1 MTDWLTYILLM
12 LHWPVTIIPQWKPLL
27 ESLAWDC
34 RPLGMRSWKVAGPQ
48 PDQGPLRSRRWYWVI
63 FWPTGSMSLSTSNHS
78 SLETTVKDV
87 VPSLA
92 SSFWRRNRGYQ
103 VGRSSHH
110 QTSESKF
117 NSTENK
123 IQLCQFHFLI
133 LISLFLILFLWYIHL
148 VHWTSIY
155 SSNFSFLNQ
164 SCLSE
169 EGWNKPKY
177 YKLVSHL

>member
-92 SSFWRRNRGYQ
+92 SSFGEETEDTKKEGQ
-103 VGRSSHH
+103 AIIKH
-110 QTSESKF
+110 QNEKLSQ
-117 NSTENK
+117 NSTLSVYN
-123 IQLCQFHFLI
+123 FL
-133 LISLFLILFLWYIHL
+133 LLTSLSIIIVHLYIHL

-155 SSNFSFLNQ
+155 SFNLSFLNQ
-164 SCLSE
+164 SCFVWRRL
-169 EGWNKPKY
+169 K
-177 YKLVSHL
+177 

>member
-12 LHWPVTIIPQWKPLL
+12 LHWPVTIMTQWKPLL

-92 SSFWRRNRGYQ
+92 SSFGEETEDTKKEGQ
-103 VGRSSHH
+103 AIIKH
-110 QTSESKF
+110 QNEKLSQ
-117 NSTENK
+117 NSTLSVYN
-123 IQLCQFHFLI
+123 FL
-133 LISLFLILFLWYIHL
+133 LLTSLSIIIVHL
-148 VHWTSIY
+148 VH
-155 SSNFSFLNQ
+155 SSGPLD
-164 SCLSE
+164 
-169 EGWNKPKY
+169 
-177 YKLVSHL
+177 